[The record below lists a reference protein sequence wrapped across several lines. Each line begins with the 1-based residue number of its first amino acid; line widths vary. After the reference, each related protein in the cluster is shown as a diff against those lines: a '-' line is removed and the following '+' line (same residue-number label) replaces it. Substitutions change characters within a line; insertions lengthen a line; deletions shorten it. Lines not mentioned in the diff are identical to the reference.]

1 MITRERFRPRHGEV
15 LNPCPFRFT
24 VNRWRG
30 FRPSP
35 LQTGLASRI
44 TKTCLGA
51 IALLT
56 LAATPGAAAEQLVLK
71 MGWLET
77 TVSIEE
83 LSQFVRTGEVSPSL
97 ERLTP
102 LLTPQVR
109 ELLGQHLAVNPDI
122 ADSFLNKFLQSQDGR
137 RLLEDLQK
145 ALPGSSGAEIKAALY
160 LTLRQAEDI
169 SILGFLQTYPYETLT
184 IDAIAATSIALQLN
198 ASRIQSQLL
207 GPALAK
213 HLQSTS
219 GNLASFAPPFDP
231 TLPGPEQV
239 RQRSLRLHDRQR
251 RRRIPVD
258 LYYSS
263 RTRGPVVVLSHGFAA
278 DRRFLSYLAH
288 HLASY
293 GFSVVALE
301 HPGSNIDNLAQ
312 IGLELQPTDVLPAAE
327 FRDRPADVSF
337 VLDELERLRET
348 WGYLGDKFNTQEVVM
363 IGHSLGGYTALA
375 LAGGELDLKALRS
388 YCQRRKPLGRAPADW
403 LQCAG
408 GALPHSKLRLRDS
421 RVVKAIALNPVVGH
435 LFGEKGLE
443 QVETPTFI
451 LSHTEDAITP
461 ALDHQLRPFQQLTTE
476 KYLLTISGATHMS
489 ATNLAHSKSTIA
501 QSTWV
506 REVMGD
512 EAEPVREAMKGI
524 TLALVNQHTPQS
536 PAYRHFLTPT
546 YVESLSTGALEFRLT
561 QDIPRPLGT
570 WLEMIDRGNQQL
582 VYYPEANPS
591 PSLLA
596 RVQNGWD
603 NLWGMIRRPDS
614 CLGQLNRIF
623 TSLLSNDPA

>member
-1 MITRERFRPRHGEV
+1 MITRERFPQPHRGLIGGLTLSLKV
-15 LNPCPFRFT
+15 SALL
-24 VNRWRG
+24 G
-30 FRPSP
+30 FRRDSLGPWLP
-35 LQTGLASRI
+35 SRI

-51 IALLT
+51 IALLMMT
-56 LAATPGAAAEQLVLK
+56 ATPGEAAEQLVLK
-71 MGWLET
+71 MGILET

-83 LSQFVRTGEVSPSL
+83 LTQFVHSGELSPSL
-97 ERLTP
+97 EKLTP

-109 ELLGQHLAVNPDI
+109 ELLGQHLAINPDI
-122 ADSFLNKFLQSQDGR
+122 ADSFLSKFLQSQDGK

-184 IDAIAATSIALQLN
+184 IDAIAATAIALQLN
-198 ASRIQSQLL
+198 ASKIQSQLL
-207 GPALAK
+207 APALEK
-213 HLQSTS
+213 HLQSDLRYTTPIQ
-219 GNLASFAPPFDP
+219 PPFDP
-231 TLPGPEQV
+231 TLPGTEQV
-239 RQRSLRLHDRQR
+239 RQRSLRLHDSQR

-258 LYYSS
+258 LYYSAK
-263 RTRGPVVVLSHGFAA
+263 TRGPLVVLSHGFAA

-293 GFSVVALE
+293 GFSVVSVE

-337 VLDELERLRET
+337 VLDELERLSGN
-348 WGYLGDKFNTQEVVM
+348 WGYLGNKFNTQEVVM

-408 GALPHSKLRLRDS
+408 GALPHSRLRLRDS
-421 RVVKAIALNPVVGH
+421 RVVQAIALNPVVGH
-435 LFGEKGLE
+435 LFGERGLE

-451 LSHTEDAITP
+451 LSHTADAITP

-476 KYLLTISGATHMS
+476 KYLLAISGATHMS

-512 EAEPVREAMKGI
+512 EAEPVRQAMKGI
-524 TLALVNQHTPQS
+524 TLALVNQNTPQG

-546 YVESLSTGALEFRLT
+546 YVESLSTEALEFRLT
-561 QDIPRPLGT
+561 QDIPLRLTT

-603 NLWGMIRRPDS
+603 NLWGMIRRPDY